1 MLTFYYLKESKEVK
15 PLVSFFLLP
24 PPPPPPALISKEQA
38 FSLAILTFA
47 KTRFCGHI
55 NLTGRCFYS
64 KVFPNG
70 FRSNFYSSS
79 FFHFNQHRHQIQ
91 CAQNSLSRNIMII
104 TIRAMCQKRNE
115 LTNSPHKF
123 YIAALNFQNLLTV
136 LVQSIRA
143 KIQDSPHFNHLL
155 QIQAQKLDQL
165 IGLQITSDSSPESH
179 KNVVVPWPRET
190 CFHYRYYI
198 SLYCHSQ

>member
-1 MLTFYYLKESKEVK
+1 MLTFYYLKERKEVK
-15 PLVSFFLLP
+15 SLVSFFL

-79 FFHFNQHRHQIQ
+79 FFHFNQNRHQIQ
-91 CAQNSLSRNIMII
+91 CDQNSLSRNIMII

-115 LTNSPHKF
+115 LTAQILHCRSELPKSANRFSTIDSCENSGF
-123 YIAALNFQNLLTV
+123 STF
-136 LVQSIRA
+136 
-143 KIQDSPHFNHLL
+143 
-155 QIQAQKLDQL
+155 
-165 IGLQITSDSSPESH
+165 
-179 KNVVVPWPRET
+179 
-190 CFHYRYYI
+190 
-198 SLYCHSQ
+198 